1 MTELNIV
8 LPSKLK
14 VIQEDAIRGVY
25 EIEGLHPGYGYTLGN
40 SLRRIILSSLP
51 GAAVTAV
58 KIEGA
63 DHEFASLPGIKE
75 DVLMILLNLKKVRFK
90 VSVEGPVEF
99 QFTVKGAQQV
109 TAKDIKVPGGV
120 EVLTPDQHICEITDK
135 NGSVTMTLTVERGLG
150 FVARENLNKE
160 KVDIGT
166 IAVDAIF
173 TPVRKASYEV
183 EDMRVGDK
191 TNYHKLRIA
200 IETDGTI
207 APKEALEEAIHIMLA
222 QLRSIL
228 DLKHEAYAPAKK
240 EVVTEAEEVAE
251 VTSENSAS
259 DDAALADV
267 LKTRI
272 DTLSFGT
279 RTANALSNASIR
291 TLGGLVQKTE
301 EDLMGLEG
309 FGAKSLEEV
318 KEVLT
323 QFGLTLKA

>member
-1 MTELNIV
+1 MSELNIV

-14 VIQEDAIRGVY
+14 IVEENQTQGTY

-51 GAAVTAV
+51 GAAITAV
-58 KIEGA
+58 KIDGA
-63 DHEFASLPGIKE
+63 DHEFASIPGIKE

-90 VSVEGPVEF
+90 MSAEGPIEF
-99 QFTVKGAQQV
+99 QFKVSGPKAV
-109 TAKDIKVPGGV
+109 TAADIAVPGEL
-120 EVLTPDQHICEITDK
+120 EVLNKDQVICEITDK
-135 NGSVTMTLTVERGLG
+135 STTLSVTLTVEKGMG
-150 FVARENLNKE
+150 FVPRENLKKE
-160 KVDIGT
+160 KMDIGT
-166 IAVDAIF
+166 IAVDAAF

-191 TNYHKLRIA
+191 TNYHRLRMA

-207 APKEALEEAIHIMLA
+207 APKAALEEAVQIMVA

-228 DLKHEAYAPAKK
+228 DLQYEAYTP
-240 EVVTEAEEVAE
+240 VREVAAPE
-251 VTSENSAS
+251 AANVSEDEGMDAK

-272 DTLSFGT
+272 DGLSFGT
-279 RTANALSNASIR
+279 RTANALSAASIR

-301 EDLMGLEG
+301 DDLLALDG
-309 FGAKSLEEV
+309 FGSKSLEEV

-323 QFGLTLKA
+323 QFGLTLKS

>member
-1 MTELNIV
+1 MSELNII

-14 VIQEDAIRGVY
+14 IVEENALQGTY

-63 DHEFASLPGIKE
+63 DHEFASIAGIKE

-90 VSVEGPVEF
+90 VSIDGPVEF
-99 QFTVKGAQQV
+99 TFSVKGPKVV
-109 TAKDIKVPGGV
+109 TAADITAPGGV
-120 EVLTPDQHICEITDK
+120 EVLNPELVLCEITDK
-135 NGSVTMTLTVERGLG
+135 AAAFTVTLTVEKGLG
-150 FVARENLNKE
+150 FVPRENIKKE
-160 KVDIGT
+160 KMDIGT
-166 IAVDAIF
+166 IAVDAAF

-191 TNYHKLRIA
+191 TNYHRLRLV

-207 APKEALEEAIHIMLA
+207 APKEALEEAIQIMIA

-228 DLKHEAYAPAKK
+228 DLKYEAYTPVK
-240 EVVTEAEEVAE
+240 EVAAAVADMVAPE
-251 VTSENSAS
+251 AS
-259 DDAALADV
+259 DADTKDDSAMADV

-272 DTLSFGT
+272 DGLSFGT
-279 RTANALSNASIR
+279 RTANALSAASIR

-301 EDLMGLEG
+301 EDLMTLDG
-309 FGAKSLEEV
+309 FGSKSLDEV
-318 KEVLT
+318 KEVLN
-323 QFGLTLKA
+323 QFGLTLKS

>member
-1 MTELNIV
+1 MSELNIV

-14 VIQEDAIRGVY
+14 VVEENAIHGIY

-51 GAAVTAV
+51 GAAITAV

-63 DHEFASLPGIKE
+63 DHEFTSIPGIKE
-75 DVLMILLNLKKVRFK
+75 DVLMIILNLKKVRFK
-90 VSVEGPVEF
+90 MSVEGPVEF
-99 QFTVKGAQQV
+99 QFTVKGPKAV
-109 TAKDIKVPGGV
+109 TAKDITVPGGL
-120 EVLTPDQHICEITDK
+120 EVLTPDQHLCEITDK
-135 NGSVTMTLTVERGLG
+135 SASFTVTLTVEKGMG
-150 FVARENLNKE
+150 FVPRESLRKE

-166 IAVDAIF
+166 MAIDATF

-191 TNYHKLRIA
+191 TNYHKLRMA

-207 APKEALEEAIHIMLA
+207 APKEALEESIHIMLA

-228 DLKHEAYAPAKK
+228 DLKHEAYTPVK
-240 EVVTEAEEVAE
+240 EVAAAPSVEETVASVEAE
-251 VTSENSAS
+251 
-259 DDAALADV
+259 DDGALADV

-272 DTLSFGT
+272 DSLSFGT

-301 EDLMGLEG
+301 DDLMTLEG
-309 FGAKSLEEV
+309 FGSKSLDEV
-318 KEVLT
+318 KEVLA